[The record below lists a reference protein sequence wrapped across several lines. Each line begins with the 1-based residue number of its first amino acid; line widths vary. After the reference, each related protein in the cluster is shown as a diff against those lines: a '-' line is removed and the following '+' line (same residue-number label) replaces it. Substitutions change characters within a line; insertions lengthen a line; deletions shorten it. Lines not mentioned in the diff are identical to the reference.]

1 MKQVE
6 YEVTYRKVKKQY
18 IKVKQGSKEERDSN
32 HNGYTQVINTMMK
45 YIKNNSQFK
54 VYCYLCSLWNEEYNY
69 SFPSIS
75 HMASELSMSRKT
87 IVNALKGLEE
97 LGYIKKV
104 KNNKESGYAN
114 NIYYIYYIHEIEV
127 KRERYVEDNT
137 VIGVAKD
144 IDEDYE
150 EIEEE
155 YVARK
160 KIIE

>member
-1 MKQVE
+1 ME
-6 YEVTYRKVKKQY
+6 YTK
-18 IKVKQGSKEERDSN
+18 
-32 HNGYTQVINTMMK
+32 
-45 YIKNNSQFK
+45 
-54 VYCYLCSLWNEEYNY
+54 
-69 SFPSIS
+69 
-75 HMASELSMSRKT
+75 
-87 IVNALKGLEE
+87 
-97 LGYIKKV
+97 
-104 KNNKESGYAN
+104 

>member
-54 VYCYLCSLWNEEYNY
+54 VYCYLCSLLDEEYNY
-69 SFPSIS
+69 SSPSIS

-87 IVNALKGLEE
+87 IVDALKGLEE
-97 LGYIKKV
+97 LGYIKKI
-104 KNNKESGYAN
+104 KNYNKDSGCTN
-114 NIYYIYYIHEIEV
+114 NIYYIYYI
-127 KRERYVEDNT
+127 
-137 VIGVAKD
+137 
-144 IDEDYE
+144 
-150 EIEEE
+150 
-155 YVARK
+155 
-160 KIIE
+160 